1 MFNTNFKQT
10 LVAIVA
16 TIVLTATT
24 VGAAVGPARAV
35 ETTPVAA
42 LIA

>member
-16 TIVLTATT
+16 AIVLTATT

-35 ETTPVAA
+35 ETTPVAS

>member
-1 MFNTNFKQT
+1 MSNANFKQT

-16 TIVLTATT
+16 AIVLTTT
-24 VGAAVGPARAV
+24 AVGAAVGPARAV

-42 LIA
+42 LVA